1 VGLDDHDEHH
11 AARHY
16 DSRVRDQPI
25 FYSFLKYVS
34 VGPFLRIV
42 FMPKVSGVDNVPR
55 KGGVL
60 LAGNHLSYFDWLFV
74 PLVMKR
80 MVRYVAKAE
89 YFEGGFKKFFFT
101 NTGNVPIDR
110 SGATA
115 AEGALMTAKRILNEG
130 HIFGIYPEGTRS
142 HDGKLYKGKVGV
154 AVIALETGVPV
165 VPVAVIG
172 TDKLA
177 PQGKKFGRWTR
188 PTIKFGEPMDF
199 SQYAGQHE
207 DREVLRKVT
216 DEIMDRIQELSGQ
229 EYVRDT
235 YAADAKKAAKAAR
248 KAREA
253 DGGSA
258 A

>member
-1 VGLDDHDEHH
+1 
-11 AARHY
+11 
-16 DSRVRDQPI
+16 VRDQPL
-25 FYSFLKYVS
+25 FYSFLKYVA
-34 VGPFLRIV
+34 VGPLLRIV
-42 FMPKVSGVDNVPR
+42 FMPKVSGTENVPK

-74 PLVMKR
+74 PLVMSR

-110 SGATA
+110 SGASA
-115 AEGALMTAKRILNEG
+115 AEGALITAKKILNDG

-142 HDGKLYKGKVGV
+142 HDGRLYKGKVGV
-154 AVIALETGVPV
+154 AVIAIETGVPV

-177 PQGKKFGRWTR
+177 PQGKRFGRWTR
-188 PTIKFGEPMDF
+188 PVIRFGEPMSF
-199 SQYAGQHE
+199 AQYAGQE
-207 DREVLRKVT
+207 NDREVLRKVT
-216 DEIMDRIQELSGQ
+216 DEIMEAIQKLSGQ
-229 EYVRDT
+229 EYVPDT
-235 YAADAKKAAKAAR
+235 YAADAKRAEKEAR

>member
-1 VGLDDHDEHH
+1 M
-11 AARHY
+11 
-16 DSRVRDQPI
+16 RDQPL
-25 FYSFLKYVS
+25 FYSFLKYVAL
-34 VGPFLRIV
+34 GPFLRLV
-42 FMPKVSGVDNVPR
+42 FMPKVSGKENVPR

-74 PLVMKR
+74 PLVMSR
-80 MVRYVAKAE
+80 MVRYAAKAE

-115 AEGALMTAKRILNEG
+115 AEGALITAKRILSDG

-142 HDGKLYKGKVGV
+142 HDGRLYKGKVGV

-177 PQGKKFGRWTR
+177 AQGKKFGSWTR
-188 PTIKFGEPMDF
+188 PVIKFGEPMDF
-199 SQYAGQHE
+199 SQYAGQHT

-216 DEIMDRIQELSGQ
+216 DEIMDEIHKLSGQ
-229 EYVRDT
+229 VYVKDT
-235 YAADAKKAAKAAR
+235 YAADAKRAAKE
-248 KAREA
+248 AREA